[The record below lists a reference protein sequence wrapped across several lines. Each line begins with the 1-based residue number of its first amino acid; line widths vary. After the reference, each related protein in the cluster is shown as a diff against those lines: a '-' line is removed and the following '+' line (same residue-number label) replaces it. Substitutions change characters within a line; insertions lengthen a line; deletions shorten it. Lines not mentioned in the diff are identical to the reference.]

1 MNLHATDGLERDTK
15 GKETDR
21 QSRQSSISIPQD
33 MQQCVAVF
41 DMPARRQRHADGD
54 GDGDEVATSSSR
66 TATS

>member
-15 GKETDR
+15 AKEAD
-21 QSRQSSISIPQD
+21 RQSSISIPQD

-54 GDGDEVATSSSR
+54 VDGDEVATSSTR